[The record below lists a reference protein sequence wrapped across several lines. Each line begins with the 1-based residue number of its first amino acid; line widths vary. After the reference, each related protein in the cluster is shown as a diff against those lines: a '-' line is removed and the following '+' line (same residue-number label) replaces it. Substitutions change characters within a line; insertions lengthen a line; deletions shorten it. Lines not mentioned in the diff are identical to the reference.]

1 MPFRTV
7 AAVRGRTTTLVAVLL
22 CWLPLACADE
32 PASEAPSATVA
43 AGRTSTSTTATTV
56 VASTTVPEP
65 TPATGVEGE
74 VEAAYLRSWDVYADA
89 VLRLDDSR
97 LAEVYAGEAL
107 VIRKDEIADL
117 ATDGSP
123 VRVAIEHDYEVV
135 LLNATSAV
143 VLENYRNH
151 SVLLDGSTMQPLE
164 PDPNDIVR
172 REYVLVEEGSGWR
185 VSQLNAAS

>member
-1 MPFRTV
+1 MLTS
-7 AAVRGRTTTLVAVLL
+7 LLL
-22 CWLPLACADE
+22 CSLPLACADE
-32 PASEAPSATVA
+32 PASRAPSATVA
-43 AGRTSTSTTATTV
+43 AARTPTSKTATTV
-56 VASTTVPEP
+56 VTSTTVPEP
-65 TPATGVEGE
+65 APRTGVEGE

-97 LAEVYAGEAL
+97 LAEVYSGPAL
-107 VIRKDEIADL
+107 LIRTDEIADL
-117 ATDGSP
+117 ARDRTP
-123 VRVAIEHDYEVV
+123 VRVALEHDYEIVV
-135 LLNATSAV
+135 LNATNAV